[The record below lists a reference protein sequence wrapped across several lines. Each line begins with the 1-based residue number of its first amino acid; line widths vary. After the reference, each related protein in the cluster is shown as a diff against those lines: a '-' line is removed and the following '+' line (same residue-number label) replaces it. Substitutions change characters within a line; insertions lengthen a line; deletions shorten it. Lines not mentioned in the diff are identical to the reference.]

1 MDLRL
6 TVSASRLSALGVQLF
21 ARRRI
26 DWWLE
31 KHGRKLHMPTMQ
43 TLKVDTNKRVVLSG
57 TKHGQ
62 VFSRHDNPDGS
73 IVLVPV
79 KEGEQPD
86 GEMFPAGSL
95 LKYFT
100 GALGR
105 ERDER
110 DASLLSGCVQG
121 QE

>member
-1 MDLRL
+1 MQEFNA
-6 TVSASRLSALGVQLF
+6 ASSKQRFEMPPNV
-21 ARRRI
+21 
-26 DWWLE
+26 
-31 KHGRKLHMPTMQ
+31 LHIPTMQ
-43 TLKVDTNKRVVLSG
+43 TLKVDTRKRVLLSG

-62 VFSRHDNPDGS
+62 VFSRHHNPAGS

-79 KEGEQPD
+79 KEVKPRGV
-86 GEMFPAGSL
+86 EMFPPGSL

-100 GALGR
+100 GRLGR

-121 QE
+121 PE

>member
-1 MDLRL
+1 
-6 TVSASRLSALGVQLF
+6 
-21 ARRRI
+21 
-26 DWWLE
+26 
-31 KHGRKLHMPTMQ
+31 MQ
-43 TLKVDTNKRVVLSG
+43 TLKVDTRKRVLLSG

-79 KEGEQPD
+79 REIKRKK
-86 GEMFPAGSL
+86 GEMFPLGSL
-95 LKYFT
+95 LKYFS

-110 DASLLSGCVQG
+110 DASLLSGCVQ
-121 QE
+121 EPE

>member
-1 MDLRL
+1 MVRCF
-6 TVSASRLSALGVQLF
+6 LGT
-21 ARRRI
+21 I
-26 DWWLE
+26 
-31 KHGRKLHMPTMQ
+31 
-43 TLKVDTNKRVVLSG
+43 
-57 TKHGQ
+57 
-62 VFSRHDNPDGS
+62 NPDGT

-86 GEMFPAGSL
+86 GEMFPQGSL

-121 QE
+121 PE

>member
-1 MDLRL
+1 MDLRSA
-6 TVSASRLSALGVQLF
+6 VSDSRLRSSGIQLF
-21 ARRRI
+21 ARRKI

-31 KHGRKLHMPTMQ
+31 KHGRKLHIPTMR

-62 VFSRHDNPDGS
+62 VFSRHDIPNGS

-100 GALGR
+100 GAL
-105 ERDER
+105 
-110 DASLLSGCVQG
+110 
-121 QE
+121 